1 MILISSCSA
10 IQNICRQINVFWTN
24 TPCFIALF
32 FSAWRFSCNVFFH
45 CSLFRVQLD
54 NNIQRLFIW
63 YKSDQN
69 SKKSVRPPFLDF
81 FTSFLHFFQ
90 ISNCWTGN
98 VSWLR
103 PTRVFVSYH
112 WQPESGIQNL
122 QSVLSLFLAI
132 FWVHTFCQYLFVS
145 FEYISLANF
154 KIQSGTFPSKSTLSG
169 VNWESW

>member
-1 MILISSCSA
+1 MQTSVKKLWKFIKKLKNLLLNLKKVEKSAKKLIKSGKKVEKPENVVKYHQKNEKIVFKEEKLKSA
-10 IQNICRQINVFWTN
+10 KNW
-24 TPCFIALF
+24 
-32 FSAWRFSCNVFFH
+32 
-45 CSLFRVQLD
+45 
-54 NNIQRLFIW
+54 
-63 YKSDQN
+63 
-69 SKKSVRPPFLDF
+69 KKSFRPPFLDF

-154 KIQSGTFPSKSTLSG
+154 ILFAIQNSKWYFP
-169 VNWESW
+169 